1 MLAAPIMVLAIIL
14 LTGLLYFESKPKTKG
29 LLPTKTLLSSLF
41 VITALLQPRPMPRYY
56 HYMLV
61 GLLLCLVGDV
71 FLAIPGKK
79 TFLGGLIAFLLGHV
93 SYILAF
99 LDISRIG
106 LLTWIGCLVIAIVTG
121 TIYFRLKPH
130 LKTMAIPV
138 LCYCIVIAAMLA
150 AAWSVLADSGRSQP
164 GRTMVFTGALLFYV
178 SDIFVAR
185 NRFVKQEFFNR
196 LVGLPLYYGGQFL
209 LAFSVGLLG

>member
-29 LLPTKTLLSSLF
+29 LLSTKTLLSSLF
-41 VITALLQPRPMPRYY
+41 VITALLQPHPMPRYY

-61 GLLLCLVGDV
+61 GLLLCLIGDV

-79 TFLGGLIAFLLGHV
+79 TFLGGLISFSLGHM

-121 TIYFRLKPH
+121 TIYFWLKPH

-164 GRTMVFTGALLFYV
+164 GRTMVFTGALLFYI

-209 LAFSVGLLG
+209 LAFSVGLLR